1 MRHFVDLHTHSTAS
15 DGDCAPAE
23 VVRLAEGRRLAA
35 VAMTDHDTTAGLVAA
50 AEAASE
56 AAVRFVPGVEISAR
70 SPSGLLH
77 IVGLGIDPRQETFAR
92 SLRRISDARRQR
104 NPKMMAKLRKLG
116 FDVSMDDLRALAG
129 ESESLGRL
137 HMARLLCMKGY
148 VKTTEHAFREYLGKD
163 GPAFVDKERLEP
175 AEAFDAIHAAG
186 GLAILAHPVHLGCA
200 NSAQLERVV
209 RGFVHDGLDGIEVF
223 HSDHS
228 VLWTRICLDLAKK
241 LGLLISGGSDFHG
254 RGKPEV
260 RIGRPRTP
268 VKAVEQLLAKLGL

>member
-1 MRHFVDLHTHSTAS
+1 MRNFVDLHTHSTAS

-35 VAMTDHDTTAGLVAA
+35 VALTDHDTISGLDQAVEEA
-50 AEAASE
+50 AELP
-56 AAVRFVPGVEISAR
+56 VRFVPGVEISAR
-70 SPSGLLH
+70 SPRGLLH
-77 IVGLGIDPRQETFAR
+77 IVGLGIDPQQRAFA
-92 SLRRISDARRQR
+92 STLRRISDARRQR
-104 NPKMMAKLRKLG
+104 NPKMIAKLQQLG
-116 FDVSMDDLRALAG
+116 FDVSMDDLRALGG
-129 ESESLGRL
+129 ESDSLGRL
-137 HMARLLCMKGY
+137 HMARLLCTKGY
-148 VKTTEHAFREYLGKD
+148 VRSAEQAFRDYLGQ
-163 GPAFVDKERLEP
+163 GAPAYVDKERLDP
-175 AEAFDAIHAAG
+175 SEAFDAVHAAG

-209 RGFVHDGLDGIEVF
+209 RGLVRAGLDGIEVY

-228 VLWTRICLDLAKK
+228 VVWTRIYLDLAKK
-241 LGLLISGGSDFHG
+241 LGLLVSGGSDFHG